1 MHLSKIK
8 SYKKKVTLE
17 TYVLILKKVILMGG
31 DSNTK
36 NILNT
41 NNKYNIT
48 IRMWNYGGK
57 NQNNCWRIA

>member
-1 MHLSKIK
+1 MYLSKIK

-48 IRMWNYGGK
+48 IRM
-57 NQNNCWRIA
+57 